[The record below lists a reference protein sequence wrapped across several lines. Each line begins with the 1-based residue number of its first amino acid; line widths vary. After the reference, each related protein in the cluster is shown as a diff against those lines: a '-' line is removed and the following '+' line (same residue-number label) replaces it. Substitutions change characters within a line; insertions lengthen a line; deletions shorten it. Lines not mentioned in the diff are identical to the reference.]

1 MEKENKDFILSLT
14 ATEGGGEGGGAGEQM
29 ETEAEINII
38 EKTTV
43 LQTQGQFIIWHFT
56 PVY

>member
-43 LQTQGQFIIWHFT
+43 LQTQGQFFT